1 MKYKI
6 VADSSSNIYKL
17 DDFNYESVPLK
28 IVAGENHYT
37 DNNDLD
43 VQAMLDDFKDYKGK
57 SSTAC
62 PSTGEWLEAFGD
74 ADIVFGVTIT
84 SGLSGSFNAAMVA
97 KQQYEE
103 ANPGK
108 KVFIVDS
115 LSAGPEL
122 TLIIN
127 KLREYME
134 ANMCYS
140 EIRNKILEYTNHTHL
155 MFSLSSV
162 ENFARNGRVSPAVA
176 KSASAFGI
184 RVVGK
189 ASYDGKLQPTK
200 FTRGQKKAIKKV
212 FEEMKSHGYKGDKV
226 IIAHTQ
232 NEDSANKLKD
242 IITEEFTQADVTI
255 TTNGGLCS
263 YYAEVGGIL
272 VGFES

>member
-6 VADSSSNIYKL
+6 VADSSSNLYTL
-17 DDFNYESVPLK
+17 DGFNYESVPLK
-28 IVAGENHYT
+28 IVAGENQYT
-37 DNNDLD
+37 DNKDLD
-43 VQAMLDDFKDYKGK
+43 VNEMLEYFKGYKGK

-62 PSTGEWLEAFGD
+62 PSSGEWLEAFGD

-127 KLREYME
+127 KLKEYME
-134 ANMCYS
+134 KELCYS
-140 EIRNKILEYTNHTHL
+140 EIRNNILEYTHRTHL

-176 KSASAFGI
+176 KSASVFGI

-189 ASYDGKLQPTK
+189 ASYEGKLQPTK
-200 FTRGQKKAIKKV
+200 FCRGQKKAIKKV
-212 FEEMKSHGYKGDKV
+212 FEEMKSHGYHGDKV
-226 IIAHTQ
+226 IIAHTK
-232 NEDSANKLKD
+232 NEESAIALKD
-242 IITEEFTQADVTI
+242 LIKEEFMQADVTV
-255 TTNGGLCS
+255 TVNGGLCS